1 MTNIFKNLVLM
12 KSLLFI
18 LIVVWGGYNAT
29 IIGTKPGEEY
39 FTDIGNALFL
49 VFSILYLLN
58 AFFLFKLKSA
68 GRLTFLPLV
77 LAFVFLG
84 FLSEILNP
92 MEINRD
98 YFYLFIFYIIS
109 PLFFIIQGMVLSMLI
124 TKDFHENFH

>member
-1 MTNIFKNLVLM
+1 M

-29 IIGTKPGEEY
+29 IIGAKPGEGY
-39 FTDIGNALFL
+39 FTEIGNTLFM
-49 VFSILYLLN
+49 VFSILYFMN
-58 AFFLFKLKSA
+58 AFFLFKLKRS

-77 LAFVFLG
+77 FAFVFLG

-92 MEINRD
+92 MEVNQD
-98 YFYLFIFYIIS
+98 YFYLVAFYIIS

-124 TKDFHENFH
+124 AKDFHENFH